1 MFKLKIAFLFP
12 ERLASRLVLGVLLQ
26 ILFISFGV
34 GILSFIAGLRSKQF
48 EAINYKQQGALTAF
62 TSGLSSRLSAPIYI
76 NNLNATSIAQGN
88 LDFSN
93 FNQISDRF
101 WSQLQQF
108 PVSYINYGGTNGEFL
123 GVQRLDN
130 GQFLVNEN
138 TNKPQPGSLSIY

>member
-62 TSGLSSRLSAPIYI
+62 TSGLSSR
-76 NNLNATSIAQGN
+76 
-88 LDFSN
+88 
-93 FNQISDRF
+93 
-101 WSQLQQF
+101 
-108 PVSYINYGGTNGEFL
+108 
-123 GVQRLDN
+123 
-130 GQFLVNEN
+130 
-138 TNKPQPGSLSIY
+138 